1 MLYPVLNSPG
11 LSFSYHASVLQTISS
26 PETNFVL
33 WQRNL
38 SKFLDAWA
46 SEIRWDKAELR
57 EGEVDKDNLHE
68 FEEDLYKELKKWRP
82 REPDL
87 TRWVA
92 EDMCQNIKLFMISTN
107 AREVFVQVGPV
118 AHDMCRLFHVDNN
131 LLRMLCTYVGQG
143 TLWPPNDKV
152 ERTYLGQGKNEDIVL
167 DPLAIYQ
174 APKLDVLILK
184 GGRWP
189 HNLIGGAV
197 HRSPPL
203 RPNEKR
209 LLFKVDF
216 LN

>member
-11 LSFSYHASVLQTISS
+11 LSFSHKASVLQTISS

-38 SKFLDAWA
+38 SNFLDEWA
-46 SEIRWDKAELR
+46 SEIRWDKAELL

-68 FEEDLYKELKKWRP
+68 FGEDLCKELKKWRT

-92 EDMCQNIKLFMISTN
+92 EDMCQNIKLFMTATN

-143 TLWPPNDKV
+143 TLWLPNDKV

-174 APKLDVLILK
+174 ASKLDVLILK

-189 HNLIGGAV
+189 HNLVGGAV
-197 HRSPPL
+197 HRSPAL